1 MPRPIAPATRSSM
14 RASAPVTLWIR
25 AIMRGLRVGFWGT
38 ESVRFGAI
46 FGVGRSV
53 KMRSRVRSGI
63 VLSFVAAAYAAAA
76 PAQEAAGPAPA
87 AGAGNADRGREI
99 SYTCLGCHG
108 VPGYKNAY
116 PNYSVP
122 KLEGQHAEY
131 IVIAL
136 QAYRSG
142 ERSHLTMHSQA
153 STLSD
158 QDMQDIAAFFAGT
171 PLKQGSATVGK
182 APEAAQVCVACHGQD
197 GVGITPQYPSLAGQ
211 HADYIERALHDYKK
225 GGRKNPIM
233 GTFAGQIKDADVR
246 ALAKY
251 YERQKPALTTEP
263 RPSTI
268 LTAGGEKH

>member
-1 MPRPIAPATRSSM
+1 
-14 RASAPVTLWIR
+14 
-25 AIMRGLRVGFWGT
+25 
-38 ESVRFGAI
+38 
-46 FGVGRSV
+46 
-53 KMRSRVRSGI
+53 MRSRVRSGV
-63 VLSFVAAAYAAAA
+63 VLSVLAFALASTAAL
-76 PAQEAAGPAPA
+76 AQDQPAPA
-87 AGAGNADRGREI
+87 AGGGNAERGKAI

-122 KLEGQHAEY
+122 KLEGQHPEY

-136 QAYRSG
+136 QAYRAG

-158 QDMQDIAAFFAGT
+158 QDMQDIAAFFAGK
-171 PLKQGSATVGK
+171 PLKPGNPPVGK
-182 APEAAQVCVACHGQD
+182 APEGTQLCVACHGQD
-197 GVGITPQYPSLAGQ
+197 GVGVTPLYPSLAGQ
-211 HADYIERALHDYKK
+211 HLDYIERALHDYKK

-233 GTFAGQIKDADVR
+233 GTFATQIPDADVR
-246 ALAKY
+246 AIARY
-251 YERQKPALTTEP
+251 YAQQKPSLSTEE

>member
-1 MPRPIAPATRSSM
+1 MAFALASTASVAQDQPAPAQ
-14 RASAPVTLWIR
+14 AAP
-25 AIMRGLRVGFWGT
+25 
-38 ESVRFGAI
+38 
-46 FGVGRSV
+46 
-53 KMRSRVRSGI
+53 
-63 VLSFVAAAYAAAA
+63 AAAA
-76 PAQEAAGPAPA
+76 G
-87 AGAGNADRGREI
+87 GNVERGKAI

-122 KLEGQHAEY
+122 KLEGQHPEY

-136 QAYRSG
+136 QAYRAG

-153 STLSD
+153 STLTD
-158 QDMQDIAAFFAGT
+158 QDMQDIAAFFSGT
-171 PLKQGSATVGK
+171 PLKAGSPPVGK
-182 APEAAQVCVACHGQD
+182 APESAQLCVACHGQD

-233 GTFAGQIKDADVR
+233 GTFAAQIKDADVKG
-246 ALAKY
+246 LARY
-251 YERQKPALTTEP
+251 YAAQKPSLSTEA

>member
-1 MPRPIAPATRSSM
+1 M
-14 RASAPVTLWIR
+14 R
-25 AIMRGLRVGFWGT
+25 F
-38 ESVRFGAI
+38 
-46 FGVGRSV
+46 
-53 KMRSRVRSGI
+53 RVRSGV
-63 VLSFVAAAYAAAA
+63 VLAVMTSMALAVAVTQAQGQSAA
-76 PAQEAAGPAPA
+76 PEAAPPAPTPAPA
-87 AGAGNADRGREI
+87 ATAGNAERGKQI

-122 KLEGQHAEY
+122 KLEGQHPEY

-153 STLSD
+153 STLTD
-158 QDMQDIAAFFAGT
+158 QDMQDIAAFFSGK
-171 PLKQGSATVGK
+171 PLAPNSASQSK
-182 APEAAQVCVACHGQD
+182 APDAAQVCVACHGQD

-211 HADYIERALHDYKK
+211 HEDYIERALHDYKK

-233 GTFAGQIKDADVR
+233 ATFASQVKDADVR
-246 ALAKY
+246 VIAEY
-251 YERQKPALTTEP
+251 YAERQPSLQTES

-268 LTAGGEKH
+268 LTAGSEH

>member
-1 MPRPIAPATRSSM
+1 M
-14 RASAPVTLWIR
+14 
-25 AIMRGLRVGFWGT
+25 GF
-38 ESVRFGAI
+38 
-46 FGVGRSV
+46 
-53 KMRSRVRSGI
+53 RVRSGV
-63 VLSFVAAAYAAAA
+63 VLAVMTSMALAAAVTQAQGQSAAPEAAPAAPPAAA
-76 PAQEAAGPAPA
+76 PATT
-87 AGAGNADRGREI
+87 AGNAERGKAI

-122 KLEGQHAEY
+122 KLEGQHPEY

-153 STLSD
+153 STLAPNPSS
-158 QDMQDIAAFFAGT
+158 
-171 PLKQGSATVGK
+171 QGK
-182 APEAAQVCVACHGQD
+182 PPEAAQVCVACHGPD

-211 HADYIERALHDYKK
+211 HSDYLERALHDYKK

-233 GTFAGQIKDADVR
+233 ATFAGQVKDADVR
-246 ALAKY
+246 VIADY
-251 YERQKPALTTEP
+251 YSGRQPSLHTEP

-268 LTAGGEKH
+268 LTAGSEH

>member
-1 MPRPIAPATRSSM
+1 
-14 RASAPVTLWIR
+14 
-25 AIMRGLRVGFWGT
+25 
-38 ESVRFGAI
+38 
-46 FGVGRSV
+46 
-53 KMRSRVRSGI
+53 MRSRVRSGV
-63 VLSFVAAAYAAAA
+63 VLAVMTSMACAAAALSAQENQAAAA
-76 PAQEAAGPAPA
+76 PAAPPAAPAPA
-87 AGAGNADRGREI
+87 TAGNIERGKQI

-158 QDMQDIAAFFAGT
+158 QDMQDIAAFFSGKPLT
-171 PLKQGSATVGK
+171 PNPASNAK
-182 APEAAQVCVACHGQD
+182 APDAAQVCVACHGQD

-211 HADYIERALHDYKK
+211 HEDYIERALHDYKK

-233 GTFAGQIKDADVR
+233 ATFASQVKDEDVR
-246 ALAKY
+246 AIAEY
-251 YERQKPALTTEP
+251 YSKRTPALETEA

-268 LTAGGEKH
+268 LTAGGH